1 MNNRMVIFL
10 CTANRCR
17 SVMGEYFLRSL
28 LQERG
33 LDKNVDVISAGV
45 MADEYWS
52 FYEKKVASFGHE
64 AKYEDFYGQ
73 APYPTTITC
82 MKRRGWDVS
91 SYLSQRLTPELVE
104 KAALVIAMEKEQ
116 KEASLAQYP
125 ELAGRI
131 LTLRELS
138 GEEGALLLEE
148 SYYQPEYNAKDPHFV
163 FYSEAYVEKSF
174 QEIEECLRRGLPA
187 VLESIRIG

>member
-1 MNNRMVIFL
+1 MNRKTVIFL

-17 SVMGEYFLRSL
+17 SLMGEYFLRSL

-33 LDKNVDVISAGV
+33 LDKKVVVMSAGV
-45 MADEYWS
+45 MAEEYWS

-64 AKYEDFYGQ
+64 AKYDHFYDK

-82 MKRRGWDVS
+82 MERRGWDTS
-91 SYLSQRLTPELVE
+91 SYRSQILTKELVE
-104 KAALVIAMEKEQ
+104 AAALVIAMEKEQ
-116 KEASLAQYP
+116 KDASLKQYP
-125 ELAGRI
+125 ELSGRI
-131 LTLRELS
+131 ATLRELS

-148 SYYQPEYNAKDPHFV
+148 SYYQPEYNARDPHFV

-174 QEIEECLRRGLPA
+174 QEIEECLRKGLPA
-187 VLESIRIG
+187 LLELIGIS

>member
-1 MNNRMVIFL
+1 MNSKMVIFL

-17 SVMGEYFLRSL
+17 SVMGEYYLRSL
-28 LQERG
+28 LQEMG

-64 AKYEDFYGQ
+64 VKFEHFYAK

-91 SYLSQRLTPELVE
+91 SYLSQSLTLELVE

-131 LTLRELS
+131 VTLRELS

-187 VLESIRIG
+187 VLEAIRID